1 MKIYLIYEEH
11 YDPSIEYIDSV
22 TVYPYKSMDDVIQ
35 RLIDET
41 GKTKEEIEQDLKE
54 TNSTATTYFYYR
66 IEETELQE

>member
-11 YDPSIEYIDSV
+11 YDYYMEYYDSV
-22 TVYPYKSMDDVIQ
+22 TVYPYKSMDGVIQ

-54 TNSTATTYFYYR
+54 TNFIATANFYYR
-66 IEETELQE
+66 IEESELL

>member
-11 YDPSIEYIDSV
+11 YDYDIGHYDNV
-22 TVYPYKSMDDVIQ
+22 TVYPYKSMDGVIQ

-54 TNSTATTYFYYR
+54 TNSIATANFYYK
-66 IEETELQE
+66 IEESELQ

>member
-11 YDPSIEYIDSV
+11 YDCDIGYIDYV
-22 TVYPYKSMDDVIQ
+22 TVYPYKSMDGVIQ

-54 TNSTATTYFYYR
+54 TNSIATANFYYK
-66 IEETELQE
+66 IEESELQ

>member
-11 YDPSIEYIDSV
+11 YDYHIEYIDYV
-22 TVYPYKSMDDVIQ
+22 TVYPYKSMDGVIQ

-54 TNSTATTYFYYR
+54 TNSIATENFYYR
-66 IEETELQE
+66 IEESELQ

>member
-11 YDPSIEYIDSV
+11 YDPCIEYIDSV
-22 TVYPYKSMDDVIQ
+22 TVYPYKSMYGVIQ

-54 TNSTATTYFYYR
+54 TNSTATAHFYYR
-66 IEETELQE
+66 IEESELL